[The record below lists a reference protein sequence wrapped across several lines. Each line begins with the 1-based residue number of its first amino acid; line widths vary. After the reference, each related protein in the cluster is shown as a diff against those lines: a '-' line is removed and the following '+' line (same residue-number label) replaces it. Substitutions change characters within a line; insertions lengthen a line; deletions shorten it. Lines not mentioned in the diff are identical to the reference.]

1 MNLKLE
7 KFCPEDFAL
16 YFLLVNDIRVMQM
29 ITERI
34 LEPNE
39 AQDDFIKILEN
50 NRLHECF
57 GSYKILSAET
67 NTYIGFAKL
76 EIKETNSEEAE
87 LGYMILP
94 EYWGQGIAGQVS
106 ASLVETAKKQQQLTK
121 LVAIIDPKNAASR
134 KILINNEFRTREFID
149 FDGLPGEILEL
160 NLR

>member
-7 KFCPEDFAL
+7 KFCTDDFAL

-39 AQDDFIKILEN
+39 AQDDFKKLLEN
-50 NRLHECF
+50 NRLHESF

-67 NTYIGFAKL
+67 NTFIGFAKL
-76 EIKETNSEEAE
+76 EIKATNSEEAE

-94 EYWGQGIAGQVS
+94 EYWGQGFARK
-106 ASLVETAKKQQQLTK
+106 ASSMLVENAKKQQQLTK

-160 NLR
+160 KLR

>member
-1 MNLKLE
+1 
-7 KFCPEDFAL
+7 
-16 YFLLVNDIRVMQM
+16 M

-39 AQDDFIKILEN
+39 AQDDFKKLLEN
-50 NRLHECF
+50 NRLHESF

-67 NTYIGFAKL
+67 NTFIGFAKL

-94 EYWGQGIAGQVS
+94 EYWGQGFARK
-106 ASLVETAKKQQQLTK
+106 ASSMLVENAKKQQQLTK

-160 NLR
+160 KLR